1 MQQRGTFSI
10 CTLILIALEQKP
22 QTRTRIMQKLT
33 LSYSRTNRYL
43 QTLMKQDVISYD
55 PINHTFDITP
65 KGKRVLMLNR
75 QLATYISPVNAMIR
89 KYSRYIK
96 DPYDDDDD
104 DDDISN
110 NSFRQERCYSSQSS
124 SGSQLIKPDA
134 MH

>member
-96 DPYDDDDD
+96 DPYDDE
-104 DDDISN
+104 DDISN
-110 NSFRQERCYSSQSS
+110 NPFRQERCYSSQSS
-124 SGSQLIKPDA
+124 SGSQLIKTDTR
-134 MH
+134 H

>member
-1 MQQRGTFSI
+1 
-10 CTLILIALEQKP
+10 
-22 QTRTRIMQKLT
+22 MQKLT

-96 DPYDDDDD
+96 DPYDDE
-104 DDDISN
+104 DDISN

-124 SGSQLIKPDA
+124 SGSQLIKTDTT
-134 MH
+134 H

>member
-43 QTLMKQDVISYD
+43 QTLLEQGVISYD
-55 PINHTFDITP
+55 PFNHTFDITP
-65 KGKRVLMLNR
+65 RGRRVLMLNR

-89 KYSRYIK
+89 KYSQYIK
-96 DPYDDDDD
+96 DPYDYDDG
-104 DDDISN
+104 ISD
-110 NSFRQERCYSSQSS
+110 NSFPEERQYYSQSS
-124 SGSQLIKPDA
+124 SGSQLIETDT

>member
-1 MQQRGTFSI
+1 MVSELQQRGTFSI
-10 CTLILIALEQKP
+10 GTLILIALEQKP

-43 QTLMKQDVISYD
+43 EMLVKQDVICHD
-55 PINHTFDITP
+55 PITRTFDITP
-65 KGKRVLMLNR
+65 KGRRVLMLNR

-96 DPYDDDDD
+96 DPYDNDVTENCFPEE
-104 DDDISN
+104 IRYFSQ
-110 NSFRQERCYSSQSS
+110 NSGDTE
-124 SGSQLIKPDA
+124 LIRSDA

>member
-22 QTRTRIMQKLT
+22 QTKTRIMQKLT

-43 QTLMKQDVISYD
+43 QTLLKQDVISYD

-65 KGKRVLMLNR
+65 RGRRVLILNR

-96 DPYDDDDD
+96 DPYG
-104 DDDISN
+104 DDDISD
-110 NSFRQERCYSSQSS
+110 NSLPEERQYYSQRSS
-124 SGSQLIKPDA
+124 SGSQLKETEA

>member
-43 QTLMKQDVISYD
+43 QTLLKQDVISYD
-55 PINHTFDITP
+55 PINHTFDITSR
-65 KGKRVLMLNR
+65 GRRVLMLNR

-96 DPYDDDDD
+96 DAYDDGDLSD
-104 DDDISN
+104 
-110 NSFRQERCYSSQSS
+110 NSFPKETQYYSQSS
-124 SGSQLIKPDA
+124 SSSSSDSQLIETDA

>member
-43 QTLMKQDVISYD
+43 ETLIKQDVITYH
-55 PINHTFDITP
+55 PINHTFDITSR
-65 KGKRVLMLNR
+65 GRQVLTLNR

-89 KYSRYIK
+89 RYSRYIK
-96 DPYDDDDD
+96 DPYDHDG
-104 DDDISN
+104 IEN
-110 NSFRQERCYSSQSS
+110 YFPEETRYSSQKS
-124 SGSQLIKPDA
+124 SGTELIKSDA
-134 MH
+134 VH

>member
-10 CTLILIALEQKP
+10 CTLILIALKQKP

-43 QTLMKQDVISYD
+43 ETLVKQDVISYD

-65 KGKRVLMLNR
+65 KGRKVLMLNR

-89 KYSRYIK
+89 RYSQYIK
-96 DPYDDDDD
+96 DPYEGDDGTENHFPEE
-104 DDDISN
+104 I
-110 NSFRQERCYSSQSS
+110 QYSSQQS
-124 SGSQLIKPDA
+124 SGIELVKSGA

>member
-96 DPYDDDDD
+96 DPYDDE
-104 DDDISN
+104 DDISN

-124 SGSQLIKPDA
+124 SGSQLIKTDTT
-134 MH
+134 H